1 MTIVND
7 DNSAST
13 PPSIEVIEAPKFPQ
27 NVFFFKEYDGLKT
40 FVVFL
45 FLLSLVFFLISLIPH
60 SHSSWWSWLPF
71 LKSISNFASFC
82 WHFLI
87 LTICYCLLW
96 LTFDPHSFYGYAMGA
111 FTVVFGLIYIVS
123 PIDFAPDVLPI
134 VGGLDDAAIGGLSI
148 LLGMRSWLK
157 AGEQDKNHELVLDA
171 LHEGNQKAALKL
183 LLQSRGVRLK

>member
-1 MTIVND
+1 
-7 DNSAST
+7 
-13 PPSIEVIEAPKFPQ
+13 
-27 NVFFFKEYDGLKT
+27 
-40 FVVFL
+40 
-45 FLLSLVFFLISLIPH
+45 
-60 SHSSWWSWLPF
+60 
-71 LKSISNFASFC
+71 
-82 WHFLI
+82 
-87 LTICYCLLW
+87 
-96 LTFDPHSFYGYAMGA
+96 MGA